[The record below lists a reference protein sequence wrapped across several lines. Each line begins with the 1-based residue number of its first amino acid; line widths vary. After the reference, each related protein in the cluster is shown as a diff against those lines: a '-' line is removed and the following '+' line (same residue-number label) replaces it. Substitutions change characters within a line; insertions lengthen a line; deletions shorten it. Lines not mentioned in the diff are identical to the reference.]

1 MRTNWSLR
9 IQNFGRISEAEIQI
23 SPMILFVGDNS
34 SGKSYLMSLLW
45 GMMEANYYD
54 YLNIEE
60 CKNWEVYQNARAVFV
75 NTVLQKE
82 KNGALTNEEKRIF
95 VQFFNVFF
103 MENKEEILSSIFNG
117 NIEGEFFEIKLL
129 DKNQFNLDQQKIKLW
144 RQELDKTVEHRKE
157 KLFLR
162 GVMNCCLQILFS
174 DLIGDVDKPKGAL
187 FLPASRTG
195 FMLTYKTL
203 INESLKQHFG
213 HKKMQGSIF
222 TKPVIQFLN
231 QIVAMGDEADNEYDD
246 IIRYIEEEVIRGKV
260 VTDHAPI
267 KNIYFASEGMQ
278 EQIPLYLTSSLV
290 TELSSILLFLRD
302 KKTPFKT
309 LIIEEPEEHLHLKAQ
324 SMMAKIE
331 HSNIGTLDEYYEN
344 AEPDKVEQL
353 VEEVKK
359 PALPEPKECELVARE
374 LAKNQVE
381 KISDVRSRLNMTWLQ
396 IWPIICYMEEQG
408 ILEKGKEGTVTL
420 TRTPEQV
427 EELVDSQQWKQLFGE
442 EEAKRRSTGS
452 SQETEEK
459 MQVIRR
465 IQKEKRNNPGVNA
478 ITIDQKLVYEE
489 TEHHIKTR
497 IPYRKNEFIWLDKS
511 EISWI
516 NDHKT
521 IFAGLEKK
529 KEYAIL
535 DLEDRFLRKT
545 SGEDLYRES
554 YDPVHRER
562 ARQEQEKI
570 RRRREQNYR
579 KAQQNLEAGR
589 RTIQGQRR

>member
-1 MRTNWSLR
+1 MSE
-9 IQNFGRISEAEIQI
+9 IQDAAQIIKVSFEGAEIILKMGNTGWQFVKDI
-23 SPMILFVGDNS
+23 CAVFKKVLDQEKLSGKTSVQKLLKMGGDLQVFRFETKDLERVKALANKYGILYSILPDLNEKDGMSEILFHS
-34 SGKSYLMSLLW
+34 Q
-45 GMMEANYYD
+45 A
-54 YLNIEE
+54 
-60 CKNWEVYQNARAVFV
+60 AP
-75 NTVLQKE
+75 
-82 KNGALTNEEKRIF
+82 RI
-95 VQFFNVFF
+95 
-103 MENKEEILSSIFNG
+103 
-117 NIEGEFFEIKLL
+117 
-129 DKNQFNLDQQKIKLW
+129 
-144 RQELDKTVEHRKE
+144 
-157 KLFLR
+157 
-162 GVMNCCLQILFS
+162 
-174 DLIGDVDKPKGAL
+174 
-187 FLPASRTG
+187 
-195 FMLTYKTL
+195 
-203 INESLKQHFG
+203 
-213 HKKMQGSIF
+213 
-222 TKPVIQFLN
+222 
-231 QIVAMGDEADNEYDD
+231 
-246 IIRYIEEEVIRGKV
+246 
-260 VTDHAPI
+260 
-267 KNIYFASEGMQ
+267 
-278 EQIPLYLTSSLV
+278 
-290 TELSSILLFLRD
+290 
-302 KKTPFKT
+302 
-309 LIIEEPEEHLHLKAQ
+309 Q

-408 ILEKGKEGTVTL
+408 ILEKGTEGTVTL
-420 TRTPEQV
+420 TRTPEQM

-442 EEAKRRSTGS
+442 EEAQRRSTGS

-459 MQVIRR
+459 MQVIQR

-589 RTIQGQRR
+589 RTIQGRRR

>member
-1 MRTNWSLR
+1 MSE
-9 IQNFGRISEAEIQI
+9 IQDAAQIIKVSFEGAEIILKMGNTGWQFVKDI
-23 SPMILFVGDNS
+23 CAVFKKVLDQEKLSGKTSVQKLLKMGGDLQVFRFETKDLERVKALANKYGILYSILPDLNEKDGMSEILFHS
-34 SGKSYLMSLLW
+34 Q
-45 GMMEANYYD
+45 A
-54 YLNIEE
+54 
-60 CKNWEVYQNARAVFV
+60 AP
-75 NTVLQKE
+75 
-82 KNGALTNEEKRIF
+82 RI
-95 VQFFNVFF
+95 
-103 MENKEEILSSIFNG
+103 
-117 NIEGEFFEIKLL
+117 
-129 DKNQFNLDQQKIKLW
+129 
-144 RQELDKTVEHRKE
+144 
-157 KLFLR
+157 
-162 GVMNCCLQILFS
+162 
-174 DLIGDVDKPKGAL
+174 
-187 FLPASRTG
+187 
-195 FMLTYKTL
+195 
-203 INESLKQHFG
+203 
-213 HKKMQGSIF
+213 
-222 TKPVIQFLN
+222 
-231 QIVAMGDEADNEYDD
+231 
-246 IIRYIEEEVIRGKV
+246 
-260 VTDHAPI
+260 
-267 KNIYFASEGMQ
+267 
-278 EQIPLYLTSSLV
+278 
-290 TELSSILLFLRD
+290 
-302 KKTPFKT
+302 
-309 LIIEEPEEHLHLKAQ
+309 Q

-359 PALPEPKECELVARE
+359 PVLPEPKECELVARE

-396 IWPIICYMEEQG
+396 IWPIICYMEEQ
-408 ILEKGKEGTVTL
+408 
-420 TRTPEQV
+420 
-427 EELVDSQQWKQLFGE
+427 
-442 EEAKRRSTGS
+442 EAQRRSTGN

-459 MQVIRR
+459 MQVIQR

-554 YDPVHRER
+554 YDPVRRER

-570 RRRREQNYR
+570 RRRREHNYR
-579 KAQQNLEAGR
+579 KTQQNLEAGR
-589 RTIQGQRR
+589 RSIQGQRR

>member
-1 MRTNWSLR
+1 MSE
-9 IQNFGRISEAEIQI
+9 IQDAAQIIKVSFEGAEIILKMGNTGWQFVKDI
-23 SPMILFVGDNS
+23 CAVFKKVLDQEKLSGKTSVQKLLKMGGDLQVFRFETKDLERVKALANKYGILYSILPDLNEKDGMSEILFHS
-34 SGKSYLMSLLW
+34 Q
-45 GMMEANYYD
+45 A
-54 YLNIEE
+54 
-60 CKNWEVYQNARAVFV
+60 AP
-75 NTVLQKE
+75 
-82 KNGALTNEEKRIF
+82 RI
-95 VQFFNVFF
+95 
-103 MENKEEILSSIFNG
+103 
-117 NIEGEFFEIKLL
+117 
-129 DKNQFNLDQQKIKLW
+129 
-144 RQELDKTVEHRKE
+144 
-157 KLFLR
+157 
-162 GVMNCCLQILFS
+162 
-174 DLIGDVDKPKGAL
+174 
-187 FLPASRTG
+187 
-195 FMLTYKTL
+195 
-203 INESLKQHFG
+203 
-213 HKKMQGSIF
+213 
-222 TKPVIQFLN
+222 
-231 QIVAMGDEADNEYDD
+231 
-246 IIRYIEEEVIRGKV
+246 
-260 VTDHAPI
+260 
-267 KNIYFASEGMQ
+267 
-278 EQIPLYLTSSLV
+278 
-290 TELSSILLFLRD
+290 
-302 KKTPFKT
+302 
-309 LIIEEPEEHLHLKAQ
+309 Q

-359 PALPEPKECELVARE
+359 PALPESKECELVARE

-570 RRRREQNYR
+570 RRRQEGTTEPGSREKNHTGAKEVENRSNSEKEETVLGHVSYWWHSFRLWRLSLERVLSARKGYQLFFKPSGSGDGSPVCQLLERNFLKSNHFGDFCICDWYGHVCHQPEKLYAGTGIWYR
-579 KAQQNLEAGR
+579 CFCRSEKSGKAVCG
-589 RTIQGQRR
+589 

>member
-1 MRTNWSLR
+1 M
-9 IQNFGRISEAEIQI
+9 IQ
-23 SPMILFVGDNS
+23 
-34 SGKSYLMSLLW
+34 
-45 GMMEANYYD
+45 
-54 YLNIEE
+54 
-60 CKNWEVYQNARAVFV
+60 
-75 NTVLQKE
+75 TVLKRD
-82 KNGALTNEEKRIF
+82 GRVVGFNEEKIVAAVRRAMLHTDKGEDMQLAHEIADRIACRGQEQMSVEDIQNCVEIELMKSRRKDVAQLYIAYRNQRSVARKAKTRDIF
-95 VQFFNVFF
+95 LEIIETKSNEVTR
-103 MENKEEILSSIFNG
+103 ENANMNADTPAGMMMKFSS
-117 NIEGEFFEIKLL
+117 E
-129 DKNQFNLDQQKIKLW
+129 
-144 RQELDKTVEHRKE
+144 T
-157 KLFLR
+157 
-162 GVMNCCLQILFS
+162 
-174 DLIGDVDKPKGAL
+174 
-187 FLPASRTG
+187 
-195 FMLTYKTL
+195 
-203 INESLKQHFG
+203 
-213 HKKMQGSIF
+213 
-222 TKPVIQFLN
+222 TKPFV
-231 QIVAMGDEADNEYDD
+231 DD
-246 IIRYIEEEVIRGKV
+246 
-260 VTDHAPI
+260 
-267 KNIYFASEGMQ
+267 
-278 EQIPLYLTSSLV
+278 YL
-290 TELSSILLFLRD
+290 
-302 KKTPFKT
+302 
-309 LIIEEPEEHLHLKAQ
+309 
-324 SMMAKIE
+324 
-331 HSNIGTLDEYYEN
+331 
-344 AEPDKVEQL
+344 L

-359 PALPEPKECELVARE
+359 PALPESKECELVARE

>member
-1 MRTNWSLR
+1 M
-9 IQNFGRISEAEIQI
+9 
-23 SPMILFVGDNS
+23 
-34 SGKSYLMSLLW
+34 
-45 GMMEANYYD
+45 
-54 YLNIEE
+54 NIEE
-60 CKNWEVYQNARAVFV
+60 CQNWEVYQNARAVFV

-82 KNGALTNEEKRIF
+82 KNGALTNDEKRIF

-267 KNIYFASEGMQ
+267 KNIYFTSEGMQ

-324 SMMAKIE
+324 SMMAKILAMILNKNKNVWITT
-331 HSNIGTLDEYYEN
+331 HSDTFFQQMNNLVKVYSHPRKTELSKKFRLKEEELLNHKDIQVYQFDIVGDKTVVSNVPGSETGFPAITFNDVIDE
-344 AEPDKVEQL
+344 L
-353 VEEVKK
+353 I
-359 PALPEPKECELVARE
+359 
-374 LAKNQVE
+374 NQVIE
-381 KISDVRSRLNMTWLQ
+381 L
-396 IWPIICYMEEQG
+396 EE
-408 ILEKGKEGTVTL
+408 
-420 TRTPEQV
+420 
-427 EELVDSQQWKQLFGE
+427 D
-442 EEAKRRSTGS
+442 
-452 SQETEEK
+452 
-459 MQVIRR
+459 
-465 IQKEKRNNPGVNA
+465 
-478 ITIDQKLVYEE
+478 D
-489 TEHHIKTR
+489 
-497 IPYRKNEFIWLDKS
+497 D
-511 EISWI
+511 
-516 NDHKT
+516 
-521 IFAGLEKK
+521 
-529 KEYAIL
+529 
-535 DLEDRFLRKT
+535 
-545 SGEDLYRES
+545 
-554 YDPVHRER
+554 
-562 ARQEQEKI
+562 
-570 RRRREQNYR
+570 
-579 KAQQNLEAGR
+579 
-589 RTIQGQRR
+589 

>member
-45 GMMEANYYD
+45 GMMEENYYD

-60 CKNWEVYQNARAVFV
+60 CQNWEVYQNARAVFV

-290 TELSSILLFLRD
+290 TELSSILLFL
-302 KKTPFKT
+302 KHVF
-309 LIIEEPEEHLHLKAQ
+309 LLHQ
-324 SMMAKIE
+324 
-331 HSNIGTLDEYYEN
+331 
-344 AEPDKVEQL
+344 P
-353 VEEVKK
+353 
-359 PALPEPKECELVARE
+359 
-374 LAKNQVE
+374 
-381 KISDVRSRLNMTWLQ
+381 
-396 IWPIICYMEEQG
+396 
-408 ILEKGKEGTVTL
+408 
-420 TRTPEQV
+420 
-427 EELVDSQQWKQLFGE
+427 
-442 EEAKRRSTGS
+442 
-452 SQETEEK
+452 
-459 MQVIRR
+459 
-465 IQKEKRNNPGVNA
+465 
-478 ITIDQKLVYEE
+478 
-489 TEHHIKTR
+489 
-497 IPYRKNEFIWLDKS
+497 
-511 EISWI
+511 
-516 NDHKT
+516 
-521 IFAGLEKK
+521 
-529 KEYAIL
+529 
-535 DLEDRFLRKT
+535 
-545 SGEDLYRES
+545 
-554 YDPVHRER
+554 
-562 ARQEQEKI
+562 
-570 RRRREQNYR
+570 
-579 KAQQNLEAGR
+579 
-589 RTIQGQRR
+589 

>member
-1 MRTNWSLR
+1 M
-9 IQNFGRISEAEIQI
+9 IQ
-23 SPMILFVGDNS
+23 
-34 SGKSYLMSLLW
+34 
-45 GMMEANYYD
+45 
-54 YLNIEE
+54 
-60 CKNWEVYQNARAVFV
+60 
-75 NTVLQKE
+75 TVLKRD
-82 KNGALTNEEKRIF
+82 GRVVGFNEEKIVAAVRRAMLHTDKGEDMQLAHEIADRIACRGQEQMSVEDIQNCVEIELMKSRRKDVAQLYIAYRNQRSVARKAKTRDIF
-95 VQFFNVFF
+95 LEIIETKSNEVTR
-103 MENKEEILSSIFNG
+103 ENANMNADTPAGMMMKFSS
-117 NIEGEFFEIKLL
+117 E
-129 DKNQFNLDQQKIKLW
+129 
-144 RQELDKTVEHRKE
+144 T
-157 KLFLR
+157 
-162 GVMNCCLQILFS
+162 
-174 DLIGDVDKPKGAL
+174 
-187 FLPASRTG
+187 
-195 FMLTYKTL
+195 
-203 INESLKQHFG
+203 
-213 HKKMQGSIF
+213 
-222 TKPVIQFLN
+222 TKPFV
-231 QIVAMGDEADNEYDD
+231 DD
-246 IIRYIEEEVIRGKV
+246 
-260 VTDHAPI
+260 
-267 KNIYFASEGMQ
+267 
-278 EQIPLYLTSSLV
+278 YL
-290 TELSSILLFLRD
+290 
-302 KKTPFKT
+302 
-309 LIIEEPEEHLHLKAQ
+309 
-324 SMMAKIE
+324 
-331 HSNIGTLDEYYEN
+331 
-344 AEPDKVEQL
+344 L

-359 PALPEPKECELVARE
+359 SALPEPKECELVVRE

-420 TRTPEQV
+420 TRTPEQM

-442 EEAKRRSTGS
+442 EEAQRRSTGS

-459 MQVIRR
+459 MQVIQR

-579 KAQQNLEAGR
+579 KAQQNLEAGK
-589 RTIQGQRR
+589 RTIQGRRR

>member
-45 GMMEANYYD
+45 GMMEENYYD

-60 CKNWEVYQNARAVFV
+60 CQNWEVYQNARAVFV

-82 KNGALTNEEKRIF
+82 KNGALTNDEKRIF

-267 KNIYFASEGMQ
+267 KNIYFTSEGMQ

-324 SMMAKIE
+324 SMMAKILAMILNKNKNVWITTNSDTFFQQMNNLVKVYSHPRKTE
-331 HSNIGTLDEYYEN
+331 VSKKFRLKEEELLNHKDIQVYQFDIVGDKTVVSNVPGSETGFPAITFNDVIDE
-344 AEPDKVEQL
+344 L
-353 VEEVKK
+353 I
-359 PALPEPKECELVARE
+359 
-374 LAKNQVE
+374 NQVIE
-381 KISDVRSRLNMTWLQ
+381 L
-396 IWPIICYMEEQG
+396 EE
-408 ILEKGKEGTVTL
+408 
-420 TRTPEQV
+420 
-427 EELVDSQQWKQLFGE
+427 D
-442 EEAKRRSTGS
+442 
-452 SQETEEK
+452 
-459 MQVIRR
+459 
-465 IQKEKRNNPGVNA
+465 
-478 ITIDQKLVYEE
+478 D
-489 TEHHIKTR
+489 
-497 IPYRKNEFIWLDKS
+497 D
-511 EISWI
+511 
-516 NDHKT
+516 
-521 IFAGLEKK
+521 
-529 KEYAIL
+529 
-535 DLEDRFLRKT
+535 
-545 SGEDLYRES
+545 
-554 YDPVHRER
+554 
-562 ARQEQEKI
+562 
-570 RRRREQNYR
+570 
-579 KAQQNLEAGR
+579 
-589 RTIQGQRR
+589 

>member
-1 MRTNWSLR
+1 M
-9 IQNFGRISEAEIQI
+9 IQ
-23 SPMILFVGDNS
+23 
-34 SGKSYLMSLLW
+34 
-45 GMMEANYYD
+45 
-54 YLNIEE
+54 
-60 CKNWEVYQNARAVFV
+60 
-75 NTVLQKE
+75 TVLKRD
-82 KNGALTNEEKRIF
+82 GRVVGFNEEKIVAAVRRAMLHTDKGEDMQLAHEIADRIACRGQEQMSVEDIQNCVEIELMKSRRKDVAQLYIAYRNQRSVARKAKTRDIF
-95 VQFFNVFF
+95 LEIIETKSNEVTR
-103 MENKEEILSSIFNG
+103 ENANMNADTPAGMMMKFSS
-117 NIEGEFFEIKLL
+117 E
-129 DKNQFNLDQQKIKLW
+129 
-144 RQELDKTVEHRKE
+144 T
-157 KLFLR
+157 
-162 GVMNCCLQILFS
+162 
-174 DLIGDVDKPKGAL
+174 
-187 FLPASRTG
+187 
-195 FMLTYKTL
+195 
-203 INESLKQHFG
+203 
-213 HKKMQGSIF
+213 
-222 TKPVIQFLN
+222 TKPFV
-231 QIVAMGDEADNEYDD
+231 DD
-246 IIRYIEEEVIRGKV
+246 
-260 VTDHAPI
+260 
-267 KNIYFASEGMQ
+267 
-278 EQIPLYLTSSLV
+278 YL
-290 TELSSILLFLRD
+290 
-302 KKTPFKT
+302 
-309 LIIEEPEEHLHLKAQ
+309 
-324 SMMAKIE
+324 
-331 HSNIGTLDEYYEN
+331 
-344 AEPDKVEQL
+344 L